1 MKKFLALVLSVA
13 LLMGVVVSYQP
24 VVEAQ
29 TPIRVLIDGQPM
41 TLQVAPV
48 MRSGR
53 LLVPF
58 RALFEAFGATVGWQD
73 ATNTVTG
80 ELGGTTI
87 SLVIGRNAA
96 VVSGRNVTLDVAP
109 LIIAGRTLV
118 PLRFVAENLG
128 AEVTWSETAQTVT
141 IIRPVAIRRT
151 RIADSPFSQRL
162 ATYANQDAFIS
173 PAELKMLMDNNEPN
187 VVVIGVLNPTAALNP
202 LSPVRSPI
210 AGSFTVWRGD
220 YSGTNSTLAVSPLIS
235 GMASTQEVMENLL
248 SRAGATP
255 SSMIVVY
262 AEGAMHDAARF
273 MWQIRQLGH
282 RDVRY
287 LDGGLNAWQAGN
299 FPTRNFARLVE
310 QPVISAYRSP
320 NFNPSVNNVNI
331 NQVVHALNNPREWV
345 VIDTRSADEFNG
357 RPSGSSR
364 GAYGMGR
371 LVGSVHIEWVTVN
384 AADRTLRPR
393 AEIAA
398 TFAEVIR
405 GRRVIVFCQSG
416 VRSSHTQMVLTDV
429 LGHADVYNYDGSWVE
444 WSFVASEFGAT
455 HVPVALRQQ
464 VLTLTEQW
472 TDNRGELR

>member
-1 MKKFLALVLSVA
+1 MKKIIA
-13 LLMGVVVSYQP
+13 LLLSMALLVGVAIAYQP
-24 VVEAQ
+24 SAMAQ
-29 TPIRVLIDGQPM
+29 TPIRILIDGEPM

-58 RALFEAFGATVGWQD
+58 RALFEAFGATVGWQE
-73 ATNTVTG
+73 ATSTVTG
-80 ELGGTTI
+80 QLGGTTL
-87 SLVIGRNAA
+87 SLVIGRNVA
-96 VVSGRNVTLDVAP
+96 VVNGRNSNLDVAP
-109 LIIAGRTLV
+109 VIISGRTLV

-173 PAELKMLMDNNEPN
+173 PAELKMLMDGNEEN
-187 VVVIGVLNPTAALNP
+187 LVVIGVINPTAAINP
-202 LSPVRSPI
+202 LSPARSPI
-210 AGSFTVWRGD
+210 ANSFTVWRPD
-220 YSGTNSTLAVSPLIS
+220 YSGVDSPLAVSPLIS
-235 GMASTQEVMENLL
+235 GMASSQAVMENLL

-255 SSMIVVY
+255 NSMIVVY

-299 FPTRNFARLVE
+299 FPTRGFARLAE
-310 QPVISAYRSP
+310 QPVLTAYRAPSW
-320 NFNPSVNNVNI
+320 NPRVNNVGI
-331 NQVVHALNNPREWV
+331 NEVVHALNNPREWV

-364 GAYGMGR
+364 GAYGLGR
-371 LVGSVHIEWVTVN
+371 MMGSVHIEWVASN

-398 TFAEVIR
+398 AFGEVIR
-405 GRRVIVFCQSG
+405 GRKVIVFCQSG
-416 VRSSHTQMVLTDV
+416 VRSSHTQMVLADV

-444 WSFVASEFGAT
+444 WSFVASEASAT
-455 HVPVALRQQ
+455 HAAAALRQQ
-464 VLTLTEQW
+464 VLALTEQW